1 MGYRQQDRSDLDR
14 SVGSAGDRR
23 ADRIRIASG
32 AEGIERVEAHLH
44 GQAFSP
50 HRHDTYAIGI
60 TLTGIQTFN
69 FRGDRWHCRP
79 GQCHILHP
87 DETHDGSAGTDEG
100 FSYRIAYI
108 DPSLVQEALRG
119 KPLPFVANPVADA
132 ARLPEG
138 CAREIWDIDG
148 EIDDVAR
155 IQLVAAVV
163 NLLVSVSSGA
173 AKKSGPLALGRLSRV
188 RDLITAAPAERRS
201 MDELERLSGLDRWT
215 IARQFRAAFG
225 TSPSR
230 FRTLRQ
236 LDRVRRSVK
245 RGTCLAE
252 AALDA
257 GFADQSHLSRQ
268 FKRAYGLTP
277 ARWAAALV

>member
-1 MGYRQQDRSDLDR
+1 MGYRQQDRSDPDR
-14 SVGSAGDRR
+14 SEGRAGDRR

-32 AEGIERVEAHLH
+32 AEGIERVEAHFH

-60 TLTGIQTFN
+60 TLTGIQTFH
-69 FRGDRWHCRP
+69 FRGERWHCLP

-87 DETHDGSAGTDEG
+87 DETHDGGAGSDEG

-119 KPLPFVANPVADA
+119 KPLPFVAHPVADA

-138 CAREIWDIDG
+138 CACEIWDIDG

-173 AKKSGPLALGRLSRV
+173 AKKSGPLALSRLSRV

-245 RGTCLAE
+245 RGTHLAE

-257 GFADQSHLSRQ
+257 GFADQSHMSRQ